1 MSNDSSRRRY
11 TVEILEE
18 KKTAVVV
25 YTKKT
30 KITDLIVK
38 LLSSVYRVYE
48 VTYHDPLQLPHTD
61 LAVFV
66 NLAVRDLD
74 ALSRSKKQ
82 IFFLFFN
89 VRLFSSFASWCK
101 RRLTTYKLVHIG
113 VSSHPPS
120 ELLSF
125 IMFKTPTPY
134 VFDYAAGQDHKAL
147 HKKNS
152 PPIQLSFKTMFTWLV
167 AALIVANGVFYA
179 VFGFYLYSLFAFS
192 SHIPT
197 STAQLTTSI
206 DRLKQLNRLT
216 IRLSAIPRNTLFW
229 LPGQGYAF
237 SVLDTGNALVSLADE
252 GLQFAKQYSS
262 IVGLIS
268 KKNKTVEEQ
277 HELTLRLESSNKDTT
292 KLLASVDKAITAI
305 KRTDTFFFR
314 EKQKK
319 TLQRL
324 LEIRDYATTFKTIQP
339 NLASL
344 MGKDGPR
351 KYVVLF
357 MNNMELRPGGGFIG
371 SIGVLEFDNLSLT
384 DFRVYD
390 VYSIDGQL
398 KVHIDPPEA
407 IRAYLNQP
415 HWFLRDSNFSPD
427 FTQNSETALRFLK
440 RSVNWEGF
448 DGVIGVTFSGV
459 QSLLEAFP
467 NLVIADYNET
477 VTGDNFFIKAQTYSE
492 KDFFSGSHNKKNF
505 LQAVLNALQVRI
517 QEGDYDSLTLAGDI
531 KRSLDEKRVV
541 AWFADASTQQV
552 MKQNFWSGQLSP
564 PQCTT
569 IATCI
574 ADYLLVVDANLG
586 VNKANFFVQRAI
598 HLTTTIEDQRIT
610 NNLSLTYKNDS
621 PETSFP
627 GGDYRNY
634 LQVYVPAEVQIT
646 QVSIDG
652 VKSSYSQLVD
662 GPFRVIG
669 IWFTVPVGQQR
680 NVTVLYGFTKT
691 IEQNPTYQLIVQ
703 KQIGSINNDFIYE
716 FIPTQR
722 YSVEYTN
729 FPNLVQ
735 KDRFV
740 YNTFLE
746 KDRLL
751 LIRLQSHENS
761 QP

>member
-1 MSNDSSRRRY
+1 MSNTSSRRRY

-25 YTKKT
+25 YIKKT

-38 LLSSVYRVYE
+38 LLSSMYRVYE

-66 NLAVRDLD
+66 NVDVHDLD
-74 ALSRSKKQ
+74 ALARSKKQ

-89 VRLFSSFASWCK
+89 VGLFSSFATWCK
-101 RRLTTYKLVHIG
+101 QHLTAYKLVHIG
-113 VSSHPPS
+113 ISSRPPS

-125 IMFKTPTPY
+125 IIFKTPTPY

-152 PPIQLSFKTMFTWLV
+152 PPMQLSFKTMLVWLL
-167 AALIVANGVFYA
+167 ATLLIANGIFY
-179 VFGFYLYSLFAFS
+179 VTFGFYMYSLFNFS
-192 SHIPT
+192 KRMPT
-197 STAQLTTSI
+197 STEKLTTLI
-206 DRLKQLNRLT
+206 AQLKQLNIMT

-229 LPGQGYAF
+229 LPGQGYVFA
-237 SVLDTGNALVSLADE
+237 VLDTGNALVSLADD
-252 GLQFAKQYSS
+252 GLGFAKQYSS

-268 KKNKTVEEQ
+268 KRNKTIEEQ
-277 HELTLRLESSNKDTT
+277 RELTLRLEDSNKEITE
-292 KLLASVDKAITAI
+292 LLASVDKAITAI
-305 KRTDTFFFR
+305 KRVDIYFFR
-314 EKQKK
+314 DKQKE
-319 TLQRL
+319 TLRRL
-324 LEIRDYATTFKTIQP
+324 LEIRDHATTLKTIQP
-339 NLASL
+339 HIANI
-344 MGKDGPR
+344 MGKDGQR

-371 SIGVLEFDNLSLT
+371 SIGIIEFDRLSLSA
-384 DFRVYD
+384 FRVYD

-440 RSVNWEGF
+440 RSVNWDGF

-477 VTGDNFFIKAQTYSE
+477 VTSDNFFIKAQTYSE
-492 KDFFSGSHNKKNF
+492 KDFFSGSHNKRNF
-505 LQAVLNALQVRI
+505 LQAVLNALQVRL
-517 QEGDYDSLTLAGDI
+517 QEGDYDNLILAGDI
-531 KRSLDEKRVV
+531 KRSLDEKRIVV
-541 AWFADASTQQV
+541 WFADEPAQTV

-569 IATCI
+569 IATCV
-574 ADYLLVVDANLG
+574 ADYLMVVDANLG

-598 HLTTTIEDQRIT
+598 HLTTKIEDQHIV
-610 NNLSLTYKNDS
+610 NNVSLTYKNDS
-621 PETSFP
+621 PETTFP

-634 LQVYVPAEVQIT
+634 LQVYVPAEVQIAR
-646 QVSIDG
+646 VSIDG
-652 VKSSYSQLVD
+652 VKSSYSQSVD
-662 GPFRVIG
+662 GPFRVVG
-669 IWFTVPVGQQR
+669 VWFTVPVGQQR
-680 NVTVLYGFTKT
+680 NVTILYNFTKT
-691 IEQNPTYQLIVQ
+691 LEANPTYQLIVQ

-716 FIPTQR
+716 FIPTQE

-735 KDRFV
+735 GDRFV